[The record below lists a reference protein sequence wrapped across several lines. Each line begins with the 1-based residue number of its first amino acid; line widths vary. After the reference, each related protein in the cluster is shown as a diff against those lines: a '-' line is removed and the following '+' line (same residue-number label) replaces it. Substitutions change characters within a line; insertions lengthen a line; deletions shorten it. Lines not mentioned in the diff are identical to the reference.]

1 MENIIKIAAD
11 PAIEA
16 MAERTIARWGK
27 EEWRAVIL
35 TNEIHGHIGIYS
47 TIGAKMGIYALELL
61 SRLCNKAEELKVL
74 SFAGSRPPVSCF
86 NDGLQISTGATLGHG
101 SIKIAKSCSL
111 SKGCKEC
118 ADCEELIECAESRE
132 CGESKECADARVEAI
147 FRFRAIC
154 STEAK
159 EMQLRVWLK
168 EELRQQIAGDI
179 ANAVKQYGHTPDY
192 WLQVRRL
199 ALDYWQQWNR
209 AEIFEAEAQCG
220 QRIAKVRRK
229 YNY

>member
-47 TIGAKMGIYALELL
+47 TIGAKMGIYALEFI
-61 SRLCNKAEELKVL
+61 SRCCNKAEELKVL

-101 SIKIAKSCSL
+101 AIEIAKSS
-111 SKGCKEC
+111 
-118 ADCEELIECAESRE
+118 
-132 CGESKECADARVEAI
+132 ADARVEAI

-154 STEAK
+154 GTEAK

-168 EELRQQIAGDI
+168 EELMQQIAGDI

>member
-101 SIKIAKSCSL
+101 AIEIAKSC
-111 SKGCKEC
+111 
-118 ADCEELIECAESRE
+118 A
-132 CGESKECADARVEAI
+132 ESKEHADARVEAI
-147 FRFRAIC
+147 FRFRAIGG
-154 STEAK
+154 TEVK

-168 EELRQQIAGDI
+168 EELMQQIAGDI

-209 AEIFEAEAQCG
+209 AEIFETEMQ
-220 QRIAKVRRK
+220 
-229 YNY
+229 

>member
-16 MAERTIARWGK
+16 MAERTITRWGK

-47 TIGAKMGIYALELL
+47 TIGAKMGIYALEFI
-61 SRLCNKAEELKVL
+61 SRCCNKMENLKVL
-74 SFAGSRPPVSCF
+74 SFAGSRPPISCF

-101 SIKIAKSCSL
+101 AIEIAKSS
-111 SKGCKEC
+111 
-118 ADCEELIECAESRE
+118 
-132 CGESKECADARVEAI
+132 ADARVEAI

-154 STEAK
+154 GTEAK

-209 AEIFEAEAQCG
+209 AEIFETEMQ
-220 QRIAKVRRK
+220 
-229 YNY
+229 

>member
-11 PAIEA
+11 PVIEA

-74 SFAGSRPPVSCF
+74 SFAGSRPPISCF

-118 ADCEELIECAESRE
+118 ADCEELIECA
-132 CGESKECADARVEAI
+132 DARVEAI
-147 FRFRAIC
+147 FRFKAIC
-154 STEAK
+154 GTEAK
-159 EMQLRVWLK
+159 EMLLRVWLK
-168 EELRQQIAGDI
+168 EELRQLIAGDI

-209 AEIFEAEAQCG
+209 AEIFEAEAQRG
-220 QRIAKVRRK
+220 QRTAKLRRK

>member
-47 TIGAKMGIYALELL
+47 TIGAKMGIYALEFI
-61 SRLCNKAEELKVL
+61 SRCCNKMENLKIL

-101 SIKIAKSCSL
+101 AIEIAKSS
-111 SKGCKEC
+111 
-118 ADCEELIECAESRE
+118 A
-132 CGESKECADARVEAI
+132 ESKEHADARVEAI

-154 STEAK
+154 GTEAK

-168 EELRQQIAGDI
+168 EELMQQIAGDI

-192 WLQVRRL
+192 WQQVRRL

-209 AEIFEAEAQCG
+209 AEIFETEMQ
-220 QRIAKVRRK
+220 
-229 YNY
+229 

>member
-16 MAERTIARWGK
+16 MAERTMARWGK

-47 TIGAKMGIYALELL
+47 TIGAKMGIYALEFI
-61 SRLCNKAEELKVL
+61 SRCCNKMENLKIL

-101 SIKIAKSCSL
+101 AIEIAKSC
-111 SKGCKEC
+111 
-118 ADCEELIECAESRE
+118 A
-132 CGESKECADARVEAI
+132 ESKEHADARVEAI
-147 FRFRAIC
+147 FRFKAIC
-154 STEAK
+154 GTEAK
-159 EMQLRVWLK
+159 EMQLRLWLK

-209 AEIFEAEAQCG
+209 AEIFEAEAQRG
-220 QRIAKVRRK
+220 QRTAKLRRK

>member
-47 TIGAKMGIYALELL
+47 TIGAKMGIYVLELL

-101 SIKIAKSCSL
+101 AIGIAKSC
-111 SKGCKEC
+111 
-118 ADCEELIECAESRE
+118 A
-132 CGESKECADARVEAI
+132 ESKEHADARVEAI
-147 FRFRAIC
+147 FRFKAIC

-209 AEIFEAEAQCG
+209 AEIFETEMQ
-220 QRIAKVRRK
+220 
-229 YNY
+229 

>member
-101 SIKIAKSCSL
+101 AIEIAKSS
-111 SKGCKEC
+111 
-118 ADCEELIECAESRE
+118 
-132 CGESKECADARVEAI
+132 GESKEHADARVEAI

-154 STEAK
+154 GTEAK

-209 AEIFEAEAQCG
+209 AEIFETEMQ
-220 QRIAKVRRK
+220 
-229 YNY
+229 

>member
-35 TNEIHGHIGIYS
+35 TNEIHGHIVIYS

-74 SFAGSRPPVSCF
+74 SFAGSRPPISCF

-101 SIKIAKSCSL
+101 AIEIAKSC
-111 SKGCKEC
+111 
-118 ADCEELIECAESRE
+118 A
-132 CGESKECADARVEAI
+132 ESKEHADARVEAI
-147 FRFRAIC
+147 FSFRAIC
-154 STEAK
+154 GTEAK

-209 AEIFEAEAQCG
+209 AEIFETEMQ
-220 QRIAKVRRK
+220 
-229 YNY
+229 

>member
-47 TIGAKMGIYALELL
+47 TIGAKMGIYALEFI
-61 SRLCNKAEELKVL
+61 SRCCNKAEELKVL
-74 SFAGSRPPVSCF
+74 SFAGSRPPISCF

-101 SIKIAKSCSL
+101 AIEIAKSC
-111 SKGCKEC
+111 
-118 ADCEELIECAESRE
+118 A
-132 CGESKECADARVEAI
+132 ESKEHADARVEAI

-154 STEAK
+154 GTEAK

-209 AEIFEAEAQCG
+209 AEIFETEMQ
-220 QRIAKVRRK
+220 
-229 YNY
+229 